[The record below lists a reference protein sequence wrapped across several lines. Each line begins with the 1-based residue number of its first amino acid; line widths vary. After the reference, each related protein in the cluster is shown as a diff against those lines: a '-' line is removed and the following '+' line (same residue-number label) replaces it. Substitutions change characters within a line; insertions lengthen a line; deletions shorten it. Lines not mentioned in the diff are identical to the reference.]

1 VITSLRGSPG
11 DNPVPPDQPIT
22 VAASQSAITNAASEM
37 GSPSGGGGE
46 QWPAPYEVL
55 RKKWGTVP
63 FDAVT
68 RIESRELLTIS
79 DQDLLAVWDRAYHGT
94 STGSFYGIR
103 GWYHDLYRDKLKG
116 RKVLDLGCGLA
127 ISSIHFAEHGARM
140 TFADIVEDNVRV
152 VERLCRI
159 KRIAADFLYIRD
171 ERSFDGLPSDFD
183 IVLALGSL
191 LNAPKEVTRAE
202 VQCLLPHLKSGG
214 RWLHLAYPKSRWLR
228 EGMPPFSEWGEATD
242 GAGTPWM
249 EYHDWEKMLY
259 FFSPAEIELV
269 FGCEWHDNDFN
280 WFDFLV
286 HRAQ

>member
-11 DNPVPPDQPIT
+11 DNPVPPDQPTT
-22 VAASQSAITNAASEM
+22 VAASESAITNAASEM

-202 VQCLLPHLKSGG
+202 VQS
-214 RWLHLAYPKSRWLR
+214 
-228 EGMPPFSEWGEATD
+228 
-242 GAGTPWM
+242 
-249 EYHDWEKMLY
+249 
-259 FFSPAEIELV
+259 
-269 FGCEWHDNDFN
+269 
-280 WFDFLV
+280 
-286 HRAQ
+286 